1 MAMYNVCAVCNASG
15 DLHTT
20 GITVSLNE
28 GPTGKQSIE
37 EAFANKDPPRN
48 IAELKE
54 KRVHCPKIGRQYA
67 QRDDRKIFLI
77 PMG

>member
-1 MAMYNVCAVCNASG
+1 M
-15 DLHTT
+15 
-20 GITVSLNE
+20 E
-28 GPTGKQSIE
+28 GPASKQSIE
-37 EAFANKDPPRN
+37 EAFANKDPPAI

-67 QRDDRKIFLI
+67 QRDGKKIFLI